1 MKNEI
6 ILLLQTSAKFYKFCK
21 GALEISWA
29 APHPII
35 MSAANHAK
43 APHPRNGAIAFFIE
57 EPALYAPYADQAILA
72 AAPTLTPKVEA
83 SNAEFV
89 MNKNINT
96 NTGAIKLNCLF

>member
-6 ILLLQTSAKFYKFCK
+6 ILLFQTSAKFYKFCK

-29 APHPII
+29 
-35 MSAANHAK
+35 